1 MTAPFI
7 DWWRK
12 QSPQNDLLVFFT
24 MLAVTVLL
32 LYFLIDILSPI
43 LVALCL
49 AYLLDS
55 PIEFLARRK
64 VSRPISA
71 TLLVLLF
78 IALFYLFASKVLP
91 ILGGQINQLLTTVPD
106 ILDHLKRAMEDI
118 RTQFPELITEE
129 QINDWGSRAKVAIPD
144 LLVSLESFSTTQA
157 LELISLLIYLV
168 LVPMV
173 LFFAIKDKN
182 EITTWLSR
190 FLPKRNETLA
200 RIWTEFDR
208 KVAGYIRGKLVEIAI
223 MWFVSFIAFLLL
235 GLPYAFLLS
244 FLVGLSVVI
253 PFVGIIIV
261 TIPLAA
267 VAYFHWG
274 LAQEF
279 WWLILVHVIL
289 QILDGNVLVPI
300 LFASAVD
307 LHPVAIIIAILF
319 FGSLWGLL
327 GVFFAIPLAALI
339 HEIINACFEVHS
351 NSKSPPIKGV

>member
-1 MTAPFI
+1 MTVPFI

-12 QSPQNDLLVFFT
+12 QSQKTDLLVFFT
-24 MLAVTVLL
+24 MLTVIVLL

-55 PIEFLARRK
+55 PIQFLTRWR
-64 VSRPISA
+64 VSRTLSA

-78 IALFYLFASKVLP
+78 IALFYLFATKALP
-91 ILGGQINQLLTTVPD
+91 ILGGQVNQLLAAVPD
-106 ILDHLKRAMEDI
+106 IIDNLKGALAEIRA
-118 RTQFPELITEE
+118 QFPELLSQE
-129 QINDWGSRAKVAIPD
+129 QINAWGGRAKVAIPA
-144 LLVSLESFSTTQA
+144 LFLPLASFSATHA

-173 LFFAIKDKN
+173 LFFAIKDKS

-190 FLPKRNETLA
+190 FLPQRNETLT
-200 RIWTEFDR
+200 RVWTEFDR
-208 KVAGYIRGKLVEIAI
+208 KVAGYIRGKLVEVVV
-223 MWFVSFIAFLLL
+223 MWFASFIAFKLL

-253 PFVGIIIV
+253 PFVGVVIV
-261 TIPLAA
+261 TIPLVA

-274 LAQEF
+274 LSAGF
-279 WWLILVHVIL
+279 WWLILVHTIL
-289 QILDGNVLVPI
+289 QIVDGNLLVPI
-300 LFASAVD
+300 LFASAVN

-327 GVFFAIPLAALI
+327 GVFFAIPLAALV
-339 HEIINACFEVHS
+339 HEIVNACFEMQ
-351 NSKSPPIKGV
+351 SKSPPVKD

>member
-12 QSPQNDLLVFFT
+12 QSQNTDLLVFFT
-24 MLAVTVLL
+24 ILTVIVLL

-55 PIEFLARRK
+55 PIQSLTRWR
-64 VSRPISA
+64 VSRTLSA

-78 IALFYLFASKVLP
+78 IALSYLFATKALP
-91 ILGGQINQLLTTVPD
+91 VLGGQVNQLLAAMPD
-106 ILDHLKRAMEDI
+106 IIDHLKEALSEI
-118 RTQFPELITEE
+118 QTQFPELLSQE
-129 QINDWGSRAKVAIPD
+129 QIGDWGSRAKVAIPA
-144 LLVSLESFSTTQA
+144 LFLPLISFSTTQA

-173 LFFAIKDKN
+173 LFFAIKDKS

-190 FLPKRNETLA
+190 FLPRRNETLTRVWA
-200 RIWTEFDR
+200 EFDR
-208 KVAGYIRGKLVEIAI
+208 KVAGYIRGKLVEVVV
-223 MWFVSFIAFLLL
+223 MWFVSFIAFKIL

-253 PFVGIIIV
+253 PFVGVAIV
-261 TIPLAA
+261 TIPLVA
-267 VAYFHWG
+267 VAYFEWG
-274 LAQEF
+274 LSPNF
-279 WWLILVHVIL
+279 WWLILIHTIL
-289 QILDGNVLVPI
+289 QIVDGNLFVPI
-300 LFASAVD
+300 LFSNAVN

-319 FGSLWGLL
+319 FGSLWGLV
-327 GVFFAIPLAALI
+327 GIFFAIPLAALV
-339 HEIINACFEVHS
+339 HEIINACFEVQ
-351 NSKSPPIKGV
+351 SKSPPVEG